1 MDFVFSKDIRL
12 NSSCVKYYQN
22 RTVTGCMLSWQG
34 SWVVSSVGCYLV
46 SRSCSLQ
53 CIQSADRVKCSSVVR
68 PCVATTDR
76 VHTEVSSI
84 VCRISRLDYLVRQTA
99 WVSQPPGQATS
110 LRCLCW
116 TGDQVSSVSRA
127 LCIRAVSKHSRSF
140 KVPGEGPYDSRLWSL
155 WTSVPMQCHANLLC
169 LHPRLAKILLK
180 VL

>member
-12 NSSCVKYYQN
+12 KSSCVKYYQN
-22 RTVTGCMLSWQG
+22 RTVTGCRLSWQG

-84 VCRISRLDYLVRQTA
+84 VCRISRLSSATDSMSEPAPGSGYESPVSLLNRWPGVLSVQSSSSGCVLELSANIREVSKCREKARMILGYDLCEQ
-99 WVSQPPGQATS
+99 VSQCNVMPSYCVCT
-110 LRCLCW
+110 L
-116 TGDQVSSVSRA
+116 V
-127 LCIRAVSKHSRSF
+127 
-140 KVPGEGPYDSRLWSL
+140 
-155 WTSVPMQCHANLLC
+155 
-169 LHPRLAKILLK
+169 
-180 VL
+180 

>member
-1 MDFVFSKDIRL
+1 MDFVFSKDIKL
-12 NSSCVKYYQN
+12 KSSCVKYYQN

-84 VCRISRLDYLVRQTA
+84 VCRISRLSSVTDSMSEPAPGSGYESPVSLLNRWPGTRCPQCPELCVLELSANIREVSKCLEKARMILGYDLCEQ
-99 WVSQPPGQATS
+99 VSQCNAMSCQLAPPFS
-110 LRCLCW
+110 
-116 TGDQVSSVSRA
+116 
-127 LCIRAVSKHSRSF
+127 
-140 KVPGEGPYDSRLWSL
+140 
-155 WTSVPMQCHANLLC
+155 
-169 LHPRLAKILLK
+169 KILLK